1 MIEELKRIMDEAKA
15 KKTLADFEYNE
26 AAKRYSSAKN
36 AGYVGKLAAN
46 NRFTIIIQDVH
57 FAHDKPLYFTGKK
70 LTRQGMPTNWS
81 GTVYAPR
88 AKISDFIK
96 HDTGELV

>member
-1 MIEELKRIMDEAKA
+1 MIEELKRILDEAKA
-15 KKTLADFEYNE
+15 KKTLADAEYNE

-57 FAHDKPLYFTGKK
+57 FVRDKPFYFTGKK
-70 LTRQGMPTNWS
+70 LTSNGMPSARN
-81 GTVYAPR
+81 GTVYAQR
-88 AKISDFIK
+88 AKISEYL
-96 HDTGELV
+96 TTQGEIA